1 MTLWADYMRFCGAHS
16 WYKHIPIE
24 GEIYQFYYENDP
36 GTDDMHW
43 QFTNVPPDDPNNEV
57 FKVKLGPF
65 IHGMCCNKMREEY
78 ETCSFHI
85 IIRRAKERGT
95 WDDWINAN
103 YPHLAHIDLEDH
115 NNSRALHEI
124 YRTECTKYWNNIVEA
139 TKNASA
145 RTF

>member
-1 MTLWADYMRFCGAHS
+1 MSLWVDFVRFCGAHS

-57 FKVKLGPF
+57 FNVRLGPF
-65 IHGMCCNKMREEY
+65 VHGIYCNKMREEY
-78 ETCSFHI
+78 NTCSFNI

-95 WDDWINAN
+95 WEDWINAN

-115 NNSRALHEI
+115 KNSRALQEI

>member
-85 IIRRAKERGT
+85 IIRIAKERGT
-95 WDDWINAN
+95 WEQWISAN
-103 YPHLAHIDLEDH
+103 YPHLAHLDLEDH

-124 YRTECTKYWNNIVEA
+124 YRNECKRKTA
-139 TKNASA
+139 
-145 RTF
+145 

>member
-1 MTLWADYMRFCGAHS
+1 MSLWVDFVRFCGAHS

-36 GTDDMHW
+36 GTNDMHW

-57 FKVKLGPF
+57 FNVRLGPF
-65 IHGMCCNKMREEY
+65 VHGIYCNKMREEY
-78 ETCSFHI
+78 NTCSFNI